1 MSFLKK
7 NKIHVLLGLAAL
19 LTLLAAACQK
29 TALPPDEEGD
39 PVFLVNFN
47 SVIPSVTAGVNGVYL
62 YTDYLKGA
70 DNVLIFRGNFA
81 PDKYPPSTA
90 DSSSVQFEF
99 RNLLVGNDV
108 PVGEVFHEGDFE
120 YANSNNQQ
128 GAWFYRTKISVL
140 EAGSFNSFVWDLGS
154 LGSATGPVVQR
165 DFPETSSQPFIVLQ
179 STNSQGVKGSVGHLI
194 SLVDSNALFPQ
205 VSIRIKK
212 DSMNENE
219 ISAITKGS
227 QIAKYSWNTGQTTP
241 SFFDLP
247 LKSQYQVTVTD
258 SLQRTAFSAVE
269 KATNISTPNVFET
282 PDFYYS
288 TQQVFIPSDTLQLG
302 KVAIQWIDSKGV
314 VWRSDRQAQSS
325 KALFKVAASNSYE
338 LNEQG
343 QKTWKMQVSFFCRLF
358 SPKGEFQEVEGSGT
372 IAVGYLE

>member
-7 NKIHVLLGLAAL
+7 NKIHVLFGLAAL

-39 PVFLVNFN
+39 PVFLVKFKG
-47 SVIPSVTAGVNGVYL
+47 VIPSVTAGVNGVYL

-154 LGSATGPVVQR
+154 LGSAAGPVVQR

-194 SLVDSNALFPQ
+194 S
-205 VSIRIKK
+205 
-212 DSMNENE
+212 
-219 ISAITKGS
+219 
-227 QIAKYSWNTGQTTP
+227 KYNWSTGQTTP

-269 KATNISTPNVFET
+269 NATNISTPNVFET

-325 KALFKVAASNSYE
+325 KALFKVSASNSYD

-372 IAVGYLE
+372 IAVGY